1 MAPVLLFLPVL
12 YQGPD
17 EEGDRWARE
26 TIASLSLRERVGQ
39 MFMGFG
45 YARFANRDSPEFLRL
60 RRLVADL
67 GFGGMCLS
75 LGTPTEC
82 AALANELQS
91 LARVP
96 LLLAADYEAGAGF
109 RIEGATRFPSNLAFG
124 SAGSEEL
131 AREAGR
137 ITALEG
143 RAMGIHWAFAPV
155 LDVQRDPDNP
165 IVNVRS
171 YGEDPALVARLGG
184 AFIRGCQEGGLLC
197 TAKHFP
203 GHGPTNV
210 DSHLALPAIPDPIEE
225 LEAIDLLPFREAVKA
240 GVKAFMPGHLDVP
253 AITGE
258 PGLSSSLSPRAI
270 ADLLR
275 SRMGFDG
282 LVVSDALDMG
292 GVTERFS
299 PGEAAVRAVRA
310 GNDVLLMSPDPAA
323 AIDAVVRAV
332 ESGEIPAERIDRSVE
347 RILRAKAAAG
357 LHRDRKVDLG
367 EVRTVVG
374 RQEHRVLAAR
384 VAEASVAALRNEGGA
399 LPLDPAR
406 APGLLVSI
414 HDGEPGEEG
423 RT

>member
-1 MAPVLLFLPVL
+1 MAGPPLLLLLLSQSLP
-12 YQGPD
+12 GD
-17 EEGDRWARE
+17 AEEWVRE
-26 TIASLSLRERVGQ
+26 TLASLSPREKVAQ
-39 MFMGFG
+39 MFMGFAF
-45 YARFANRDSPEFLRL
+45 ARFANRDSPEFLRL

-96 LLLAADYEAGAGF
+96 LLLSADYEAGAGF

-124 SAGSEEL
+124 AAGSEEL

-155 LDVQRDPDNP
+155 LDVQRNPDNP

-184 AFIRGCQEGGLLC
+184 AFIRGCQEGGLVC

-203 GHGPTNV
+203 GHGPTDV
-210 DSHLALPAIPDPIEE
+210 DSHLDMPVIPAPIEE
-225 LEAIDLLPFREAVKA
+225 LEATDLLPFRKAVKA
-240 GVKAFMPGHLDVP
+240 GVKAVMPGHLDVP
-253 AITGE
+253 SITGE

-270 ADLLR
+270 TDLLR
-275 SRMGFDG
+275 GRMGFDG

-292 GVTERFS
+292 GVTKRFA
-299 PGEAAVRAVRA
+299 PGDAAVRAVLA

-332 ESGEIPAERIDRSVE
+332 
-347 RILRAKAAAG
+347 
-357 LHRDRKVDLG
+357 
-367 EVRTVVG
+367 
-374 RQEHRVLAAR
+374 
-384 VAEASVAALRNEGGA
+384 
-399 LPLDPAR
+399 
-406 APGLLVSI
+406 
-414 HDGEPGEEG
+414 
-423 RT
+423 